1 MRSSRVTAC
10 RGRLY
15 GESTG
20 KDLAGWL
27 VIGPTNRWGLDV
39 GAHLFQVRQMTH
51 LLVVSDKRSTNGQI
65 PSVAATVS
73 GLFQCWPSGHPSF
86 NLGIFRPSLSQAY
99 IRSRCSWPQVAPR
112 FDRKVRN
119 FRSFPCGDRRLT
131 FDMKA
136 GKARLGSA
144 DHSFGSTGPE
154 LSTGAND
161 SLYEP
166 LGRGHIRATDV
177 SLIEAG
183 GQSPT
188 DPRPGSTVGSR
199 AVST

>member
-1 MRSSRVTAC
+1 M
-10 RGRLY
+10 
-15 GESTG
+15 
-20 KDLAGWL
+20 
-27 VIGPTNRWGLDV
+27 IGPTNRWGLDV

-154 LSTGAND
+154 LSTGAT
-161 SLYEP
+161 
-166 LGRGHIRATDV
+166 IRCTNHWAEVT
-177 SLIEAG
+177 SALRMSA
-183 GQSPT
+183 SS
-188 DPRPGSTVGSR
+188 RR
-199 AVST
+199 AVKVLQTHDRGPRLEVVLSVRDEGGHHTASFIKRPASGR

>member
-1 MRSSRVTAC
+1 M
-10 RGRLY
+10 
-15 GESTG
+15 
-20 KDLAGWL
+20 
-27 VIGPTNRWGLDV
+27 IGPTNRWGLDV

-154 LSTGAND
+154 LSTGGNHDLGELGVPGTALIAGTIASHHSGPD
-161 SLYEP
+161 VVGEP
-166 LGRGHIRATDV
+166 RNYP
-177 SLIEAG
+177 AG
-183 GQSPT
+183 IGN
-188 DPRPGSTVGSR
+188 VG
-199 AVST
+199 